1 MKRMFLLSIL
11 VSLAACG
18 GGPLTPPPNG
28 ADAESGCVPGRSVE
42 CVGPGGCV
50 SNQVCNADGRS
61 FGPCVCAS
69 PADGGGTVG
78 VNPGDGGGD
87 DAGAFSSTR
96 VASALAQCNLP
107 HGPPVTV
114 STGNDVVA
122 QATGA
127 WLLCPAESSAIATLL
142 SPGFV
147 LGSGGQWYRLVDDGN
162 GGLTAATGV
171 QGQGPWSAFC
181 EASSDHHKLAD
192 LHFQWIAGPLSADRD
207 ARQRLESE
215 WLSRGSGRLRV
226 IAASH
231 VHRRPPGPLLRRQC
245 DRHVRLLVGSAL
257 RTTRSD
263 LSPGIGSPFCPQAQ
277 DVRLGAALTYLL
289 N

>member
-1 MKRMFLLSIL
+1 MKRMFLLATL

-18 GGPLTPPPNG
+18 GSQLTPPSNG

-50 SNQVCNADGRS
+50 SNQVCDADGRS
-61 FGPCVCAS
+61 FGPCACAS

-78 VNPGDGGGD
+78 VSPGDGGGD

-96 VASALAQCNLP
+96 VASALAQCNRP
-107 HGPPVTV
+107 HGPPVTI

-122 QATGA
+122 LATGA

-147 LGSGGQWYRLVDDGN
+147 LGPGGQWYRLVDDGN

-171 QGQGPWSAFC
+171 QSQGPWSAFC
-181 EASSDHHKLAD
+181 EAASTITNAQTCIFSGLPDLYLRIETLGNDSTPSGCLVAPAAFESSPRRMFIVDQQD
-192 LHFQWIAGPLSADRD
+192 LYCDVNLTDTYDFWLVPL
-207 ARQRLESE
+207 
-215 WLSRGSGRLRV
+215 
-226 IAASH
+226 
-231 VHRRPPGPLLRRQC
+231 
-245 DRHVRLLVGSAL
+245 
-257 RTTRSD
+257 
-263 LSPGIGSPFCPQAQ
+263 
-277 DVRLGAALTYLL
+277 
-289 N
+289 

>member
-18 GGPLTPPPNG
+18 GSPLTPRPNG
-28 ADAESGCVPGRSVE
+28 ADAASGCVPGLSVE

-50 SNQVCNADGRS
+50 SNQVCDADGRS

-69 PADGGGTVG
+69 PA
-78 VNPGDGGGD
+78 DGGGD

-127 WLLCPAESSAIATLL
+127 WLLCPVESSAIATLL

-147 LGSGGQWYRLVDDGN
+147 LGSGGRWYRLVDDGN

-181 EASSDHHKLAD
+181 EASSDITNSQTCIFSGLPDLYLRIDTLANDSSPSGCLVAPAAFESSPRRMFIVDQQD
-192 LHFQWIAGPLSADRD
+192 LYCDINLTDTYDFWLVPL
-207 ARQRLESE
+207 
-215 WLSRGSGRLRV
+215 
-226 IAASH
+226 
-231 VHRRPPGPLLRRQC
+231 
-245 DRHVRLLVGSAL
+245 
-257 RTTRSD
+257 
-263 LSPGIGSPFCPQAQ
+263 
-277 DVRLGAALTYLL
+277 
-289 N
+289 